1 MDGVTDSLT
10 SVVRAVGGRVYSW
23 TVEEVIKQAACGGT
37 AGAVG
42 HPGAEGAVEGGGR
55 GPEEG
60 VAHERGRVRRVG
72 VEGGVRVAVDAEET
86 LEGIA
91 GRAEGVVAAEKGPGR
106 VCMLVIHL
114 ILNN

>member
-1 MDGVTDSLT
+1 MH
-10 SVVRAVGGRVYSW
+10 AW
-23 TVEEVIKQAACGGT
+23 AVEEVIKKT
-37 AGAVG
+37 AGGGAAGPVG

-55 GPEEG
+55 GAEER
-60 VAHERGRVRRVG
+60 VAHEGGRVRRVR
-72 VEGGVRVAVDAEET
+72 VEGGVRVSVDVEET

-106 VCMLVIHL
+106 VCMLVIHM

>member
-1 MDGVTDSLT
+1 MH
-10 SVVRAVGGRVYSW
+10 SW
-23 TVEEVIKQAACGGT
+23 TVEEVVKEAACGGT

-55 GPEEG
+55 GAEEG

-91 GRAEGVVAAEKGPGR
+91 GRAEGVVAAEKGPGMMR
-106 VCMLVIHL
+106 SLVIHRMML
-114 ILNN
+114 CM